1 VAESRVLVAGAT
13 GQLGSMIARR
23 LAAGGVP
30 VRALARDAK
39 KLEALKAP
47 GIEIAP
53 VDMMNLAALTDACRG
68 VGQIVS
74 TANNNMGS
82 GATSPTKIDLTAH
95 QNLCAAA
102 RNTGVRRLLYLSAR
116 GIDQFSPVDIFRI
129 KWYIEDAIRRS
140 GVTYVILRPTAFM
153 DVWVDH
159 LMADGIRRKGTTT
172 IFGPGT
178 APANYIAADDVA
190 EFVAKILARE
200 DVVNEVVEIGGPS
213 TLTMNEL
220 ATLVEKQLGSSG
232 RRRHMPIAAMK
243 LLPAVVRF
251 FDEVAAR
258 LMTLGYFA
266 TMDRA
271 FPAWKNSADRFGV
284 SPRTI
289 EDHVQRLRR

>member
-1 VAESRVLVAGAT
+1 MAESRVLVAGAT
-13 GQLGSMIARR
+13 GQLGSAIVRR
-23 LAAGGVP
+23 LVAGGVP
-30 VRALARDAK
+30 VRALARDPK

-53 VDMMNLAALTDACRG
+53 VDMMNLAALTEACRG
-68 VGQIVS
+68 AGQIVS
-74 TANNNMGS
+74 TVNNNMGS

-102 RNTGVRRLLYLSAR
+102 RNTSVRRLLYVSAR

-140 GVTYVILRPTAFM
+140 GVSYVILRPTAFM
-153 DVWVDH
+153 DVWIDH
-159 LMADGIRRKGTTT
+159 IMADGIRRKGTTT

-178 APANYIAADDVA
+178 APANYIAVEDVA

-213 TLTMNEL
+213 TLTMKEL
-220 ATLVEKQLGSSG
+220 ATLVEKQLGSAG

-243 LLPAVVRF
+243 LLPAVVRL
-251 FDEVAAR
+251 FDERTAR
-258 LMTLGYFA
+258 LMSLGYFA
-266 TMDRA
+266 TMDRQ
-271 FPAWKNSADRFGV
+271 FDAWKKNADRFGV
-284 SPRTI
+284 SPRPV
-289 EDHVQRLRR
+289 EEYVQRMSR